1 LKAQVSDEERGNR
14 PRGRAQKGDD
24 KRKRRS
30 PTPER
35 KRKPFETGITKRGAR
50 DEESNGA
57 SSSDE
62 SDDSRK
68 KRAEKS
74 GVSRKRSTRAL
85 RNGRAR
91 KRKER

>member
-1 LKAQVSDEERGNR
+1 MRREATGPEEEPKKGMT
-14 PRGRAQKGDD
+14 RGREGLLP
-24 KRKRRS
+24 S
-30 PTPER
+30 PER

-68 KRAEKS
+68 KRAQKS

-85 RNGRAR
+85 RNGRTR